1 MTYSEIIKKKI
12 EQLIEAR
19 DGLAVN
25 ELARRVGM
33 EPATIN
39 KVLNNRVGNPSIG
52 TLVYIAKVF
61 GVSVSELLDIEE
73 LDNLSAQDIKLMNGR
88 HRKKEDNE

>member
-1 MTYSEIIKKKI
+1 MTYSEIIATKI
-12 EQLIEAR
+12 EQLIKAR

-52 TLVYIAKVF
+52 TLIYIAKVF
-61 GVSVSELLDIEE
+61 GISVSELLDIED
-73 LDNLSAQDIKLMNGR
+73 LNNLSVEEIKAMNGR
-88 HRKKEDNE
+88 QRGKD